1 MFIYNTPP
9 ILHPTPSAATFPYLI
24 TLCTKYLIM
33 AHELFKDKCF
43 VPNTQLLSCSC
54 AINHL
59 SPLIHA
65 NVMLL
70 LFGKHLGPM

>member
-1 MFIYNTPP
+1 MN
-9 ILHPTPSAATFPYLI
+9 YLG
-24 TLCTKYLIM
+24 TS
-33 AHELFKDKCF
+33 F

-70 LFGKHLGPM
+70 LLETFGSDVMECFIQNCLFDRICHILYIVKFGVVYWYYYFFF